1 MSIQN
6 YKKNHSS
13 GSSAIHGIV
22 NRMHSLTRRSTVSRL
37 GLTEDLSEIESETA
51 SVNINA
57 MNSLSLTNS
66 TAIVARLSQA
76 YRRKLA
82 LQSRIPVTTGGVLPC
97 LFFNS

>member
-13 GSSAIHGIV
+13 GISAIHGIV

-66 TAIVARLSQA
+66 TAIVARLSQT